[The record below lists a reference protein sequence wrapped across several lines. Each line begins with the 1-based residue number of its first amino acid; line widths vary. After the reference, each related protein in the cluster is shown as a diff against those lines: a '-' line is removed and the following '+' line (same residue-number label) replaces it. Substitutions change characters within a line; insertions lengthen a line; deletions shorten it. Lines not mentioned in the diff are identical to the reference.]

1 MEKCLDLFK
10 LCSLDDKRSLLK
22 LMKEDVQQYQDTA
35 PSEDN
40 GSVDSDK
47 FFFSKFISVHNSF
60 VDDNSFLDDLRIEL
74 DSMDLF
80 RPNSRK
86 VKSFWLNPSG
96 DSDGI
101 DSISK
106 YPNIGKL
113 LNMVNAR
120 VSDVKD
126 GLNCCNIICYS
137 NVKKSLRLH
146 SDIEPNISQTH
157 PIATFSLGATRRVEF
172 VPIGSHHTRVVHSV
186 DAIDNSLYVM
196 HSGCQAVLKQRVLQG
211 DSAGSDDHI
220 RYSISFRKSNYPAE
234 IVSNIHEPP
243 CEESPNL
250 VPATRIPV
258 SILAGDSF
266 LARLDKER
274 LEKNKKKVINLAKG
288 GNTIQNVIQN
298 LHSFRNNSE
307 NEKFLVNK
315 MFISVGTNDIRYCR
329 NGISHLK
336 GELFR
341 LVRVIK
347 NLFPST
353 KIYIQSLIPLP
364 ITHDNSRL
372 IVRNVLEFN
381 KIIFHVCFHERA
393 FMIDVFKSFLYRG
406 HRNPFLF
413 PNSVNDI
420 HPNRRGLGVLAR
432 RYIDIIH
439 SRHFDP
445 LSHS

>member
-1 MEKCLDLFK
+1 MCCYFYK
-10 LCSLDDKRSLLK
+10 LCGR
-22 LMKEDVQQYQDTA
+22 V
-35 PSEDN
+35 
-40 GSVDSDK
+40 
-47 FFFSKFISVHNSF
+47 FC
-60 VDDNSFLDDLRIEL
+60 
-74 DSMDLF
+74 
-80 RPNSRK
+80 
-86 VKSFWLNPSG
+86 
-96 DSDGI
+96 DGI

-113 LNMVNAR
+113 LNIVNAR
-120 VSDVKD
+120 VSDVQD

-146 SDIEPNISQTH
+146 SDIEPSISQTH

-196 HSGCQAVLKQRVLQG
+196 HSGCQAILKHRVLQG

-234 IVSNIHEPP
+234 IVSNMHYPP

-274 LEKNKKKVINLAKG
+274 LEKNKKIINLAKG

-315 MFISVGTNDIRYCR
+315 MFISVG
-329 NGISHLK
+329 
-336 GELFR
+336 
-341 LVRVIK
+341 
-347 NLFPST
+347 
-353 KIYIQSLIPLP
+353 
-364 ITHDNSRL
+364 
-372 IVRNVLEFN
+372 
-381 KIIFHVCFHERA
+381 
-393 FMIDVFKSFLYRG
+393 
-406 HRNPFLF
+406 
-413 PNSVNDI
+413 
-420 HPNRRGLGVLAR
+420 LGVLAR

>member
-10 LCSLDDKRSLLK
+10 LCSLDDRRSLLK

-40 GSVDSDK
+40 GSVDSDH
-47 FFFSKFISVHNSF
+47 FSFSKFISVHNSF
-60 VDDNSFLDDLRIEL
+60 VDDNSFLEDLRVEL

-80 RPNSRK
+80 RPNSK
-86 VKSFWLNPSG
+86 KIKSFWLNPS
-96 DSDGI
+96 DASDGI

-113 LNMVNAR
+113 LNLVNAQ

-126 GLNCCNIICYS
+126 GLNCCKVICYS
-137 NVKKSLRLH
+137 NDKKSLRLH
-146 SDIEPNISQTH
+146 SDIEPNISLTH
-157 PIATFSLGATRRVEF
+157 PIATFSLGALRRIEF

-196 HSGCQAVLKQRVLQG
+196 HSGCQAILKHRVLQG

-220 RYSISFRKSNYPAE
+220 RYSISF
-234 IVSNIHEPP
+234 
-243 CEESPNL
+243 
-250 VPATRIPV
+250 
-258 SILAGDSF
+258 
-266 LARLDKER
+266 
-274 LEKNKKKVINLAKG
+274 
-288 GNTIQNVIQN
+288 

-307 NEKFLVNK
+307 NEKYIVTK
-315 MFISVGTNDIRYCR
+315 MFVSVGTNDIRYCR

-347 NLFPST
+347 YCFPSA

-406 HRNPFLF
+406 HCNHFLF

-420 HPNRRGLGVLAR
+420 HPNKRGLGVLAR

>member
-40 GSVDSDK
+40 GSVDSDN
-47 FFFSKFISVHNSF
+47 FSFSKFISVHNSF
-60 VDDNSFLDDLRIEL
+60 VDDNSFLEDLRVEL

-80 RPNSRK
+80 RPNSK
-86 VKSFWLNPSG
+86 KIKSFWLNPS
-96 DSDGI
+96 DASDGI

-113 LNMVNAR
+113 LNLVNAQ

-126 GLNCCNIICYS
+126 GLNCCKVICYS
-137 NVKKSLRLH
+137 NDKKSLRLH
-146 SDIEPNISQTH
+146 SDIEPNISQTYS
-157 PIATFSLGATRRVEF
+157 IATFSQGASRRIEF

-196 HSGCQAVLKQRVLQG
+196 HSGCQAILQHQVLQG

-234 IVSNIHEPP
+234 IGSNMHDPP

-274 LEKNKKKVINLAKG
+274 LEKNKKIINLAKG

-307 NEKFLVNK
+307 NEKYPVTK
-315 MFISVGTNDIRYCR
+315 MFVSVGTNDIRYCR

-347 NLFPST
+347 YCFPSA
-353 KIYIQSLIPLP
+353 KIYIQSLIPLL

-393 FMIDVFKSFLYRG
+393 FMIDVFKSFLYRV

-420 HPNRRGLGVLAR
+420 HPNKQGLGVFAR